1 MVLGDVGRARRLAGN
16 PSTTN
21 VSDADITQGLT
32 YGTSRV
38 ISFSG
43 KSDWETDTSNTDYPT
58 AVMAAEYYASSMIRD
73 RFQDQGDISREHF
86 SRAEN
91 MLRDMV
97 NSMSS
102 GITAT
107 AAIAQG
113 AYRSYPL
120 NQSASAYRSMYSPGQ
135 QLVGVAGPKWYMYTI
150 I

>member
-16 PSTTN
+16 PAITN
-21 VSDADITQGLT
+21 VSDADITQGLA

-43 KSDWETDTSNTDYPT
+43 KSDWETDTTNTDYPT

-97 NSMSS
+97 NSMAS
-102 GITAT
+102 GINAT
-107 AAIAQG
+107 SAVALG
-113 AYRSYPL
+113 VYRSYPL
-120 NQSASAYRSMYSPGQ
+120 NPSATIYRSMYSLGQ
-135 QLVGVAGPKWYMYTI
+135 QLIGVANSYIYNY
-150 I
+150 

>member
-1 MVLGDVGRARRLAGN
+1 MVLGDLGRARRLAGN
-16 PSTTN
+16 PSIAN
-21 VSDADITQGLT
+21 VSDSDITQGLA

-43 KSDWETDTSNTDYPT
+43 KADWETDTTNTDYPT

-97 NSMSS
+97 NSMAS
-102 GITAT
+102 GINAT
-107 AAIAQG
+107 GGAAIALG
-113 AYRSYPL
+113 VYRSYPL
-120 NQSASAYRSMYSPGQ
+120 NPSAIIYRSMYSPGQ
-135 QLVGVAGPKWYMYTI
+135 QLVGVAHSYIYNY
-150 I
+150 